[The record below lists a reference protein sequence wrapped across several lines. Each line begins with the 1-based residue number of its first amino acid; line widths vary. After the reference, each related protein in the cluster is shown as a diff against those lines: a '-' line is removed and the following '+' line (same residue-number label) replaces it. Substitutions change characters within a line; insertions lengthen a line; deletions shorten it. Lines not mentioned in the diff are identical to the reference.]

1 MNVLPRQDI
10 KDVAQ
15 VVQEQLNKAGFK
27 VELKNQ
33 EQGQFI
39 QDWRNSNF
47 DLFASTN
54 AGSPDPDEYFFRT
67 FRTGGSTN
75 VFKYSDAEIDGLLD
89 KARAMQDQAARKAAY
104 DRGRRRSSP
113 APARSRISTYSTL
126 FSAMR
131 DKTAGLRHHGR
142 TVAGEPARRR
152 SY

>member
-1 MNVLPRQDI
+1 MNVLPRQDM
-10 KDVAQ
+10 KDIAQ

-75 VFKYSDAEIDGLLD
+75 VFKYSDAEIDSLLD
-89 KARAMQDQAARKAAY
+89 SARAMQDQAARKTAY
-104 DRGRRRSSP
+104 DKVQKKLACSGP
-113 APARSRISTYSTL
+113 IAHLTYATL
-126 FSAMR
+126 FTAMR
-131 DKTAGLRHHGR
+131 DKMQGFDIMAN
-142 TVAGEPARRR
+142 R
-152 SY
+152 SLVSLKNTTY